1 MQGWV
6 PPRAAGSRIPSTSYD
21 FRPTMSL
28 TQTSQQLDRLAAI
41 TPGAHP
47 IVTLYLKLEPR
58 DRARGKYLI
67 KLKNRMR
74 TALDGL
80 AAMGFSPAEQ
90 RLVAADLDR
99 IYRDLE
105 TPAGLPP
112 TQGIAFFA
120 SEGLG
125 LYERVELPMVY
136 RSRLVVDRTPLIR
149 ELLAAHD
156 EVGRLLTVVMD
167 RTSARIFEVTAYGA
181 KEVADIRSEAT
192 RGGKFHS
199 DRHGA
204 PGMGEHTYHNRI
216 RNEKKRHLGAIAEA
230 LFRLDRAAPAHGF
243 ILAGIG
249 TDAASLTP
257 FLHPYLKGK
266 VMGTARLNPKETSAA
281 HVHAATLAARAQAE
295 QESEAALVKQVRSG
309 LGTGWAVNGV
319 APTLKALAEG
329 KVRTLLVD
337 PSVSQPGFRC
347 ASGRLALQ
355 EKDCRAEGPCVP
367 VYDILDD
374 AIEEALRQRV
384 EVDVIHSEAA
394 ARIDGLAALL
404 RFK

>member
-1 MQGWV
+1 MKTWV
-6 PPRAAGSRIPSTSYD
+6 FPARTSPAAPVYPAL
-21 FRPTMSL
+21 RPTMTL
-28 TQTSQQLDRLAAI
+28 TENTQRLERLAAI
-41 TPGAHP
+41 PPGVHP

-67 KLKNRMR
+67 KLKNRMK
-74 TALDGL
+74 ASLEGL
-80 AAMGFSPAEQ
+80 TAMGFSAAEQ
-90 RLVAADLDR
+90 KTVATDLDR

-105 TPAGLPP
+105 TPASLPS
-112 TQGIAFFA
+112 TQGIAIFA
-120 SEGLG
+120 SSAHG
-125 LYERVELPMVY
+125 LYERVELPSVY

-149 ELLAAHD
+149 ELLAAQD

-167 RTSARIFEVTAYGA
+167 RTSARVFEVTAYGA
-181 KEVADIRSEAT
+181 KEVADLHSEAT

-216 RNEKKRHLGAIAEA
+216 RNEKKRHLGMIAEI
-230 LFRLDRAAPAHGF
+230 LFRLDRAEPSHGLV
-243 ILAGIG
+243 LAGIG

-266 VMGTARLNPKETSAA
+266 VMGTAKLNPKETGPS
-281 HVHAATLAARAQAE
+281 HVHAATLAARARAE
-295 QESEAALVKQVRSG
+295 QEAEAALVKQVRGGIGS
-309 LGTGWAVNGV
+309 GWAVNGV
-319 APTLKALAEG
+319 AQTLKALTEG
-329 KVRTLLVD
+329 KVRTLLVN
-337 PSVSQPGFRC
+337 PSASMAGFRC
-347 ASGRLALQ
+347 ASGRLVLL
-355 EKDCRAEGPCVP
+355 EKECRSEGPGVP
-367 VYDILDD
+367 VQDVIDD

-384 EVDVIHSEAA
+384 EVDVIHSESG

>member
-1 MQGWV
+1 
-6 PPRAAGSRIPSTSYD
+6 
-21 FRPTMSL
+21 MSL
-28 TQTSQQLDRLAAI
+28 TQHSQQHERLSAI
-41 TPGAHP
+41 PPGAHP

-67 KLKNRMR
+67 KLKNRMKA
-74 TALDGL
+74 ALEGL
-80 AAMGFSPAEQ
+80 PAMGFSAAEQ
-90 RLVAADLDR
+90 RAVAGDLDR

-105 TPAGLPP
+105 TPAGLPS
-112 TQGIAFFA
+112 TQGIAIFA
-120 SEGLG
+120 CGALD
-125 LYERVELPMVY
+125 LYERVELPSVY
-136 RSRLVVDRTPLIR
+136 RSRLVVDRTPLVR
-149 ELLAAHD
+149 ELLAAPD
-156 EVGRLLTVVMD
+156 EVGRLLTVAMD

-181 KEVADIRSEAT
+181 KEIADLHSEST

-216 RNEKKRHLGAIAEA
+216 RNEKARHLGMIADT
-230 LFRLDRAAPAHGF
+230 LFRLDRAEPSHGL

-257 FLHPYLKGK
+257 FLHPYLKAK
-266 VMGTARLNPKETSAA
+266 VMGTAKLNPKETGPA
-281 HVHAATLAARAQAE
+281 HVHAATLVARARAE
-295 QESEAALVKQVRSG
+295 QESEATLVKQVRSG
-309 LGTGWAVNGV
+309 IGTGWAVNGV

-329 KVRTLLVD
+329 KIRTLLVN
-337 PSVSQPGFRC
+337 PSASMPGFRC
-347 ASGRLALQ
+347 ASGRLALL
-355 EKDCRAEGPCVP
+355 EKECRSEGPCVP
-367 VYDILDD
+367 VHDVIDD

-394 ARIDGLAALL
+394 ARIDGLAGLL